1 METIPIHK
9 AKSTLSQL
17 VKRAAA
23 GETISIGGYGKAEA
37 ALIPA
42 KNTSRIL
49 AAYGC
54 MKEAPF
60 PDGWDDPLPPEVVES
75 FYDMR
80 GLEDWAAEPSGQK

>member
-23 GETISIGGYGKAEA
+23 GETIYIGGYGKAQA
-37 ALIPA
+37 KLIPA
-42 KNTSRIL
+42 KNTSRLL

-60 PDGWDDPLPPEVVES
+60 PKGLDDPLPPEVIES

-80 GLEDWAAEPSGQK
+80 GLEDWAAKPPEQK